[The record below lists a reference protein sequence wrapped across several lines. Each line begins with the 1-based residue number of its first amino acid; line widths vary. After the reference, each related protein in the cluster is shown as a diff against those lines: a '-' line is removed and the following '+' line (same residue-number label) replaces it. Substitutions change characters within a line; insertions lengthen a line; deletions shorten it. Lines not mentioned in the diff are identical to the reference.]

1 VNEGTT
7 TPGTT
12 PGGRDRFR
20 RNPRVAQQ
28 VLGGRAVVLHY
39 EGKKMLGLNGSGTRI
54 WALLDGRLTLD
65 EIARRETDAGASRDS
80 ATADVTSFVAELW
93 RRDLVERLAEQ
104 ENGQVVPLG
113 GRDHAE

>member
-1 VNEGTT
+1 MNEGTS
-7 TPGTT
+7 TPGAA

-54 WALLDGRLTLD
+54 WGLLDGRLTLD
-65 EIARRETDAGASRDS
+65 DIASREAEAGAPRDT
-80 ATADVTSFVAELW
+80 AAADVASFVAELW
-93 RRDLVERLAEQ
+93 RRDLVER
-104 ENGQVVPLG
+104 V
-113 GRDHAE
+113 DS